1 MISAQKKIWKKII
14 LYSKLLFFLG
24 KSWKYSLPLITK
36 TVSQHTQTHF
46 FANPHGTKTRIRIPP
61 VLPEIICMATS
72 GALKITDFQIFMLWY
87 YNMLHRSLRCQNYV
101 ESLFWLMTRLPR
113 KGFVKL
119 RSGTPFFSSAKSKCL
134 SIFSLLSTFLD
145 NFLISLH
152 VRVKVCDVSR
162 LKSFCD
168 FHGFV
173 LAGSIRHPTK
183 KNFW

>member
-1 MISAQKKIWKKII
+1 MFFWENRENIHCHSSQKPFHNKPKLISLQT
-14 LYSKLLFFLG
+14 L
-24 KSWKYSLPLITK
+24 
-36 TVSQHTQTHF
+36 TVPKQEWG
-46 FANPHGTKTRIRIPP
+46 PPP

-87 YNMLHRSLRCQNYV
+87 YNMLHRSPRCQNYV